1 MRLHEQI
8 HVNVSKFF
16 LVDGAFRG
24 KHLMQQEPRASG
36 EHRIVKYVLKHLQLD
51 NEAPPFLLGM
61 GVFFFPLLPCP
72 LYFAR

>member
-8 HVNVSKFF
+8 CVSKFLF
-16 LVDGAFRG
+16 VDGAFRG
-24 KHLMQQEPRASG
+24 KHLMQQELRASG
-36 EHRIVKYVLKHLQLD
+36 EHRMVKYVLEHLQVD

-61 GVFFFPLLPCP
+61 GVPLFPFLPCP